1 MSDRTNRDARIL
13 VVDDD
18 ESIVRLLVRTLK
30 GAGYTQV
37 SGTSDS
43 TGVPAYLDSVDPD
56 LVTLD
61 LNMPG
66 LDGFA
71 LLEKISARQ
80 SDNAFLPILAVS
92 GMADPAA
99 KERAFRAG
107 AKDYLVKP
115 LDLTEFLLHVQALLE
130 TRSLNLRLRDMQAGL
145 QSQVEQRTSERDLSV
160 AERDQT
166 QVALRDS
173 EERLKLALEASKQGT
188 WDIDLT
194 TGVSTVSP
202 QFSIMLGYD
211 PKSGG
216 PSIKKFYASIH
227 REDRPAA
234 MAVNEAC
241 MWGEGRPY
249 EVEYRLKT
257 KSGAYRWFKSVGMVT
272 SRDAEGHP
280 VRFVGT
286 LTDINERKLSEQELA
301 RSLERLR
308 ASEASI
314 IRALSSITELRD
326 PYTAGHQQRV
336 AQICLAIAK
345 RLELP
350 EDRVRGLE
358 VAALL
363 HDIGKM
369 SVPIEIL
376 FNPGLLSPTQR
387 TLVESHVVAGYEI
400 LSPIPFP
407 WPVAEIVLQSHEHL
421 DGSGYPRGLKGDE
434 IVLEARILFVADT
447 IEAMTAHRPYR
458 PTPGPDIAIA
468 EIQNNRGI
476 LYDGAVVDAYLEL
489 HAEGLG
495 YQVQSQ
501 ASGRPGPTS

>member
-1 MSDRTNRDARIL
+1 MNRDARIL

-92 GMADPAA
+92 GMADPDA

-115 LDLTEFLLHVQALLE
+115 LDLAEFLLHVQALLE
-130 TRSLNLRLRDMQAGL
+130 TRSLNLRLRETQAGL
-145 QSQVEQRTSERDLSV
+145 ESQVEQRTSERDLSV

-202 QFSIMLGYD
+202 QFSVMLGYD
-211 PKSGG
+211 PKFHG
-216 PSIKKFYASIH
+216 PSI
-227 REDRPAA
+227 
-234 MAVNEAC
+234 
-241 MWGEGRPY
+241 
-249 EVEYRLKT
+249 
-257 KSGAYRWFKSVGMVT
+257 
-272 SRDAEGHP
+272 
-280 VRFVGT
+280 
-286 LTDINERKLSEQELA
+286 
-301 RSLERLR
+301 
-308 ASEASI
+308 
-314 IRALSSITELRD
+314 
-326 PYTAGHQQRV
+326 
-336 AQICLAIAK
+336 
-345 RLELP
+345 
-350 EDRVRGLE
+350 
-358 VAALL
+358 
-363 HDIGKM
+363 
-369 SVPIEIL
+369 
-376 FNPGLLSPTQR
+376 
-387 TLVESHVVAGYEI
+387 
-400 LSPIPFP
+400 
-407 WPVAEIVLQSHEHL
+407 
-421 DGSGYPRGLKGDE
+421 
-434 IVLEARILFVADT
+434 
-447 IEAMTAHRPYR
+447 
-458 PTPGPDIAIA
+458 
-468 EIQNNRGI
+468 
-476 LYDGAVVDAYLEL
+476 
-489 HAEGLG
+489 
-495 YQVQSQ
+495 
-501 ASGRPGPTS
+501 